1 MNQRSKK
8 YLLAGIIALSI
19 SILFPV
25 HKKKDLDSN
34 EVLSRQVDEALSI
47 DGEGGEIE
55 NWSYTAR
62 FIGNSGSG
70 KYTYEGPISQHTV
83 FYKQA
88 RKLWIAQIIIPVL
101 LIAGVYVY
109 RS

>member
-1 MNQRSKK
+1 MDKRSKK
-8 YLLAGIIALSI
+8 YLLAGIVALSI

-25 HKKKDLDSN
+25 HKKKDLSSS
-34 EVLSRQVDEALSI
+34 ELAEYQMKEAI
-47 DGEGGEIE
+47 GGEGIE

-70 KYTYEGPISQHTV
+70 KYTYEGPLSPHTV

-88 RKLWIAQIIIPVL
+88 RKLWIAQIVVPVL

>member
-1 MNQRSKK
+1 MDKRSKN
-8 YLLAGIIALSI
+8 YLLAGIIALSL
-19 SILFPV
+19 SVLFPI
-25 HKKKDLDSN
+25 HKKKDLSRN
-34 EVLSRQVDEALSI
+34 EILKKQVEEMASV

-83 FYKQA
+83 FYKEA
-88 RKLWIAQIIIPVL
+88 RKLWIAQIMIPVL
-101 LIAGVYVY
+101 LISGIYVY

>member
-8 YLLAGIIALSI
+8 YLLAGIVALSI

-25 HKKKDLDSN
+25 HKKKDLSSS
-34 EVLSRQVDEALSI
+34 ELAKKQLKEAI
-47 DGEGGEIE
+47 GGEGIE

-70 KYTYEGPISQHTV
+70 EYTYEGPISTHTV